1 MKPRKWIIVGVILL
15 VAVSLISL
23 YLYTLSVKM
32 KKVEEER
39 YKDFFSSLG
48 IQKINPPVKAKDF
61 TLEDL
66 KGSAVSL
73 KDFQGKV
80 VFLNFWA
87 TWCGFCRKEMPS
99 IERLWQKF
107 KEEDFVILAVDF
119 EEGGDWV
126 RSFVEENGYTFPILL
141 DPTGEVTYTYRIPQP
156 PTTYLIDPEGMIFAG
171 IGQERDWATED
182 VFKLIEHLLPKT
194 ETNGSEGIPKESR
207 G

>member
-1 MKPRKWIIVGVILL
+1 MRLTRWVIGGVILL
-15 VAVSLISL
+15 GVLSSFLLWGERARAGEDPYEDL
-23 YLYTLSVKM
+23 Y
-32 KKVEEER
+32 
-39 YKDFFSSLG
+39 SSLD
-48 IQKINPPVKAKDF
+48 IVRITSPVEAWDF

-66 KGSAVSL
+66 QGSAVSL
-73 KDFQGKV
+73 KDFRGKL

-107 KEEDFVILAVDF
+107 KEEDFVILAVDV

-126 RSFVEENGYTFPILL
+126 RPFVEENGYTFPILL
-141 DPTGEVTYTYRIPQP
+141 DPTGEVAETYRIPQL

-194 ETNGSEGIPKESR
+194 EANGSEGIPKENR

>member
-1 MKPRKWIIVGVILL
+1 VGLYSGRPGRVPGEPKRFSRQTRFPQLLGYLVRIL
-15 VAVSLISL
+15 S
-23 YLYTLSVKM
+23 
-32 KKVEEER
+32 ER
-39 YKDFFSSLG
+39 NAFH
-48 IQKINPPVKAKDF
+48 
-61 TLEDL
+61 
-66 KGSAVSL
+66 
-73 KDFQGKV
+73 
-80 VFLNFWA
+80 
-87 TWCGFCRKEMPS
+87 
-99 IERLWQKF
+99 ERLWQKF

-194 ETNGSEGIPKESR
+194 EANGSEGIPKESR
-207 G
+207 R

>member
-1 MKPRKWIIVGVILL
+1 MRLTRWVVGGVILL
-15 VAVSLISL
+15 GVLSFFLLWGERARAGEDPNEDL
-23 YLYTLSVKM
+23 Y
-32 KKVEEER
+32 
-39 YKDFFSSLG
+39 SSLG
-48 IQKINPPVKAKDF
+48 IVRITSPVEAWDF

-66 KGSAVSL
+66 EGSPVSL
-73 KDFQGKV
+73 KDFRGKL

-107 KEEDFVILAVDF
+107 KEEDFVILAVDV

-126 RSFVEENGYTFPILL
+126 RPFVEENGYTFPILL
-141 DPTGEVTYTYRIPQP
+141 DPTGEVAYTYRIPQL

-182 VFKLIEHLLPKT
+182 VFELIEHLLPKT
-194 ETNGSEGIPKESR
+194 EAN
-207 G
+207 